1 LLIEGTSHHHA
12 HLKRSESRSGCGG
25 NFFQHTASTA
35 NSVCFAIDLL
45 AVSLKGDL
53 DLLLVFSSHIPDADL
68 GRQVF
73 RHLYESLS
81 LQRVRMG
88 EDHWPS
94 SVGLYS

>member
-1 LLIEGTSHHHA
+1 LW
-12 HLKRSESRSGCGG
+12 
-25 NFFQHTASTA
+25 
-35 NSVCFAIDLL
+35 FAIDIL

-53 DLLLVFSSHIPDADL
+53 DLLLVLSSHIPDADL
-68 GRQVF
+68 GREVF

-94 SVGLYS
+94 SVGPTRRRGLQVPFMFTSFID

>member
-1 LLIEGTSHHHA
+1 MLIEGTSHHHV

-25 NFFQHTASTA
+25 NSFQHTASTA
-35 NSVCFAIDLL
+35 NSLCFAIDLL

-68 GRQVF
+68 GSEVF

-81 LQRVRMG
+81 LT
-88 EDHWPS
+88 
-94 SVGLYS
+94 